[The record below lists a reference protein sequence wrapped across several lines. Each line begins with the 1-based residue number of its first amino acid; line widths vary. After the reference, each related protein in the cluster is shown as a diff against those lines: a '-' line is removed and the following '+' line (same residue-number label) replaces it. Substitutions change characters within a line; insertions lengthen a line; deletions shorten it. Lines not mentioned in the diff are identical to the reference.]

1 MNQLKVSLQEAIVGL
16 FERGWSQ
23 RRIARDLRV
32 DRETVKRYISAAK
45 PAISTTGSTSE
56 ATTEPAISTA
66 GSATGT
72 LVDPAISTT
81 GSKAAKEVKP
91 AIPTAGSPAGRV
103 SLCREFLPQIIAALG
118 AGLSAQR
125 IHQDLVSDYGF
136 AGSYESVKRCVRS
149 LSAQMQLPV
158 RRMESAPGEQMQV
171 DFGQGAW
178 VVDEAGK
185 RRRPHLFRA
194 VLSHSRKGYS
204 EVVWRQDT
212 ETFIRCVENAFR
224 HFGGVTRTTVV
235 DNLKAAVLEVD
246 WFDPELNPKMRDFAQ
261 HYGTVVLPTQP
272 ARPEHKGKIEAGVKY
287 VQNNA
292 LKGRSFPSLGA
303 QNTHLADW
311 ERSVA
316 DTRIHGTVRQQVGA
330 LFALERPALQALP
343 DSLFPSF
350 VEARR
355 KVHRDGHIEFDRAY
369 YSVPPEYFGRE
380 VWVRAEA
387 RMVRVF
393 NLRMEVITAHARVEP
408 GRFATA
414 DAHKVDDLA
423 EFEPTQIG
431 AMRTKPID
439 QESFDVARVVLDG
452 LWCKAAFNAQV
463 VAILADDALRRR
475 ARRTFGRRR
484 HACGTQN
491 YEQPAERLRST
502 VVRVMLS
509 ILHELIDDPLVEF
522 SEIAAPPFEP
532 SVERTKRI
540 DVLSDRV
547 CGVTLFAKQSH
558 VALDM
563 REKGAVVQQPDGPG
577 WNEWSIHPHSIPGAG
592 AAAKRLPDSA
602 ELNGPSSLT
611 R

>member
-23 RRIARDLRV
+23 RRIARELRV

-45 PAISTTGSTSE
+45 PVISTTGSTSE

-72 LVDPAISTT
+72 LADPAISTT

-125 IHQDLVSDYGF
+125 IHQDLVSDHGF
-136 AGSYESVKRCVRS
+136 TGSYESVKRCVRS

-178 VVDEAGK
+178 VIDETGK

-246 WFDPELNPKMRDFAQ
+246 WFDPELNPKMRDFAK

-292 LKGRSFPSLGA
+292 LKGRTFPSLAA

-414 DAHKVDDLA
+414 DAHIHAHKRSGIERGADYWLGRCR
-423 EFEPTQIG
+423 QIG
-431 AMRTKPID
+431 PHSTAWAQAVFKQRDLLGLRTLQGLVSMTKEHP
-439 QESFDVARVVLDG
+439 VAALEHAAERAVHRG
-452 LWCKAAFNAQV
+452 LWRLKDLRHLLGTTDNLIQIDFLDTHPLIRDMDAYKLDAF
-463 VAILADDALRRR
+463 
-475 ARRTFGRRR
+475 
-484 HACGTQN
+484 TQ
-491 YEQPAERLRST
+491 A
-502 VVRVMLS
+502 
-509 ILHELIDDPLVEF
+509 
-522 SEIAAPPFEP
+522 
-532 SVERTKRI
+532 
-540 DVLSDRV
+540 
-547 CGVTLFAKQSH
+547 
-558 VALDM
+558 
-563 REKGAVVQQPDGPG
+563 
-577 WNEWSIHPHSIPGAG
+577 
-592 AAAKRLPDSA
+592 
-602 ELNGPSSLT
+602 
-611 R
+611 